1 MQAYTEMLT
10 VSDTDLDE
18 LRHVNNVI
26 YIQWVNT
33 IAKAHWI
40 KVASQNLLDN
50 YFWVLAN
57 HQIKYKYPAFVNDNI
72 LLNTFVESS
81 NGITST
87 RIVEIFNN
95 DTQKLLAIS
104 ETTCCFMSFATR
116 KPTRITAEIKS
127 LFC

>member
-116 KPTRITAEIKS
+116 KPTRIT
-127 LFC
+127 